1 MVVSF
6 FKSFT
11 VLKFILV
18 WWSILY
24 TCGLS
29 VVSLSIFVPSLVD
42 REVLIVTI
50 KRDFAFVETLVHSA

>member
-1 MVVSF
+1 MLF

-11 VLKFILV
+11 ALKFILV
-18 WWSILY
+18 WLSILY

-29 VVSLSIFVPSLVD
+29 VVSSSIFVPSLVD

-50 KRDFAFVETLVHSA
+50 KRDFEFVETLVHSA